1 MIIPAGLSNLEP
13 LPLPE
18 ASHTRWAGRPSCTF
32 SAKAPP
38 LALTPG
44 LRSGLQP
51 TQRPASRAR
60 ACGLKAR
67 GGPGHLRPRGSPVAQ
82 GPGAAAWKARR
93 RPHAGAGLRIPSA
106 DDLPCHRLGPAAVYN
121 SPGVV
126 TSAAGRAL
134 LQGTRAEPA
143 PPQLL
148 PQFPPRPERR
158 GHGPA
163 RPRQPLR
170 APPAPRA
177 HARPPRAP
185 GPARPRPPAARLRH
199 RAPTPSLLRAPRRSP
214 AGGATERS
222 PRPERIPQ
230 EMRTPQCG
238 RRGRERAEQRA
249 GGVGAAAG
257 LKYRPARE
265 AGRVQGNQP
274 APRSPQSPGRPCAV
288 GTGRRAEK
296 KGYQVCAGYSAA
308 P

>member
-1 MIIPAGLSNLEP
+1 MQTPSMIKNLPHVLLARKTPNLVIVSPSELKNNREVIRSRKVLTIIPAGLSNLEP

-18 ASHTRWAGRPSCTF
+18 ASHTQWAGRPSCTF

-67 GGPGHLRPRGSPVAQ
+67 GGPGHLRQRGSPVAQ

-93 RPHAGAGLRIPSA
+93 RPHAGAGLHIPSA
-106 DDLPCHRLGPAAVYN
+106 DDVPCHRLGPAAVYN

-185 GPARPRPPAARLRH
+185 GPARPRL
-199 RAPTPSLLRAPRRSP
+199 RAPTPTRRAP
-214 AGGATERS
+214 
-222 PRPERIPQ
+222 
-230 EMRTPQCG
+230 
-238 RRGRERAEQRA
+238 
-249 GGVGAAAG
+249 
-257 LKYRPARE
+257 
-265 AGRVQGNQP
+265 P
-274 APRSPQSPGRPCAV
+274 APRAYTLPAARP
-288 GTGRRAEK
+288 
-296 KGYQVCAGYSAA
+296 
-308 P
+308 